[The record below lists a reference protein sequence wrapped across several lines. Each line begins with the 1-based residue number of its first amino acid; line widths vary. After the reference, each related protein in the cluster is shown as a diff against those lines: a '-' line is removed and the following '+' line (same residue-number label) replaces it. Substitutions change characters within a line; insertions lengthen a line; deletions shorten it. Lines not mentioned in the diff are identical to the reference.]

1 MMSEL
6 PSRDWLDQQF
16 AESRIT
22 HAIYPGELRTKVFA
36 ILSAYASDDLKTEAE
51 YREAIDYE
59 AAKYVYRAAWPDP
72 DLSDYDAV
80 RSIVDAALG
89 IGETDE

>member
-1 MMSEL
+1 MLE
-6 PSRDWLDQQF
+6 
-16 AESRIT
+16 
-22 HAIYPGELRTKVFA
+22 HAGMFDDAMHDASLIVRR
-36 ILSAYASDDLKTEAE
+36 YASGRLFD
-51 YREAIDYE
+51 REAIDYE